1 MPSYTFKEGAC
12 TECGSKYKG
21 LICDEEP
28 IRNACPQCRDKT
40 RAVTN
45 ARSIRYFHSTPY
57 FDTGLGVH
65 VKSRRERNSIIKE
78 RGLVEVGDYN
88 PDYILDDIK
97 PAEQVSPFDGEM
109 DDDFMECWKSETEKS
124 EQIGEEI

>member
-1 MPSYTFKEGAC
+1 MPSYTLKEGTC

-28 IRNACPQCRDKT
+28 IRNTCSECRDAT
-40 RAVTN
+40 TAVAN

-57 FDTGLGVH
+57 YDTGLGVH

-78 RGLVEVGDYN
+78 RNLVEVGDYN

-97 PAEQVSPFDGEM
+97 PTKQDSPFNGEM
-109 DDDFMECWKSETEKS
+109 DDDFMDAWKSETEKS